1 LNCSWLPRSQQYFKK
16 AEKEG
21 MAEQGDLRGSRYSWP
36 VPTALSSWA
45 RELRVLHLFQKW
57 LPEAWKVFIPTQES
71 S

>member
-1 LNCSWLPRSQQYFKK
+1 
-16 AEKEG
+16 

-45 RELRVLHLFQKW
+45 RELRVLHLFRKW

-71 S
+71 SYLVLSGDRQRSAKTSLDK